1 MERLMFPV
9 VVQLKTEITKQKCVE
24 TKKVVSLS
32 LLFLLFFIALGSKN
46 PKG

>member
-24 TKKVVSLS
+24 TKKWFPCHYYFYY
-32 LLFLLFFIALGSKN
+32 FLL
-46 PKG
+46 P